1 MRFLRSSFSAVL
13 QLFARRFFARA
24 YCHPCYGPPSERLLA
39 PLIAAIVKA
48 LISTTNNRKRLDA
61 NIEVVT
67 NPALLTAIIGL
78 NPLAHPIILMGAQRA
93 AEPRP
98 RQAAEAQHSQG
109 RPVPVGPYSRRHDLQ
124 RRRQA
129 GMPNSTRVREPVVRS
144 LGTPH
149 SLAVE
154 RR

>member
-48 LISTTNNRKRLDA
+48 LISTTNNRKRLEA

-67 NPALLTAIIGL
+67 NPGSVSVD
-78 NPLAHPIILMGAQRA
+78 PLPFHAPGGNAD
-93 AEPRP
+93 PP
-98 RQAAEAQHSQG
+98 
-109 RPVPVGPYSRRHDLQ
+109 
-124 RRRQA
+124 
-129 GMPNSTRVREPVVRS
+129 
-144 LGTPH
+144 
-149 SLAVE
+149 
-154 RR
+154 